1 MENEF
6 KLKEKVWKEIAERE
20 MEKIRKQIMRKEK
33 RTVNPILDIFKYN
46 VVEK

>member
-20 MEKIRKQIMRKEK
+20 NITMEQAI
-33 RTVNPILDIFKYN
+33 NKYTKN
-46 VVEK
+46 GKKNNS